1 MNIIHFLT
9 LYGLLFLIGRS
20 LVLIYSKSKNEN
32 HDIKEVFGLPYYF
45 FYVLISLFFIG
56 NLQFLLNFFLPGKII
71 LRILYFIGVVLI
83 IYNLKVPPVI
93 NLKNLNSYIQVTIP
107 ICLSISSYGMWL
119 HYDAGLYHL
128 NHQHWINES
137 KIVFGLS
144 NLNIWYSWSG
154 MYEYISSILW
164 LENNL
169 IQLHYLNLLFFCIL
183 FSFLSLSLTTKKNL
197 FYRNVSIAILIFS
210 LLDNFGIGGGN
221 NGFITIQT
229 IGKPD
234 VAFGVLFFLAT
245 ILIFNSLITNSLSPS
260 ELFFITIFQVFLI
273 QLKTF
278 GYFLSP
284 LYLLYFYKLIKKEKQ
299 NIKLI
304 LIKILPS
311 SFILFLWYLK
321 NIITSGCILFPIEN
335 LCLSQ
340 FSWYEEGTARSIAI
354 WGRDIPRVYRFDQS
368 FFEWFRVWYE
378 LDHNKQVA
386 PNFLITV
393 LLIFLFK
400 IIFLSNER
408 KKESK
413 YFLFFNLFLL
423 FSWIST
429 GAVVRFGFGLW
440 LLIVSYVVFNSG
452 EFKFLNFHKLK
463 YLLSISLVLSCLL
476 VPRIYS
482 YQEMINRKFMNYSI
496 SIENFTYIPKENSWG
511 VRPLNTEKNLCWV
524 NIECIESE
532 RTFVELSEVFGYKIF
547 IQK

>member
-9 LYGLLFLIGRS
+9 LYGFMFLIGRS
-20 LVLIYSKSKNEN
+20 LVLIFSKSENESP
-32 HDIKEVFGLPYYF
+32 DIKEVFGLPYYF

-56 NLQFLLNFFLPGKII
+56 NLQFLLNFFIPGKII
-71 LRILYFIGVVLI
+71 LRILYFVGALLI
-83 IYNLKVPPVI
+83 IYNLKVLPVI
-93 NLKNLNSYIQVTIP
+93 NLKNLNSYIQVFIP

-128 NHQHWINES
+128 NHQLWINES
-137 KIVFGLS
+137 NIVFGLS

-154 MYEYISSILW
+154 MYEYISSLLW

-169 IQLHYLNLLFFCIL
+169 IQLHYLNLLFFCVL
-183 FSFLSLSLTTKKNL
+183 FSFLSLSLTTKKSL

-210 LLDNFGIGGGN
+210 LLDNFGLEGGN

-245 ILIFNSLITNSLSPS
+245 ILIFNSIITNSLSHN
-260 ELFFITIFQVFLI
+260 ELFFITMFQVSLI

-284 LYLLYFYKLIKKEKQ
+284 LYLFYFYKLIKKERQ
-299 NIKLI
+299 NIKLL
-304 LIKILPS
+304 LINILPS
-311 SFILFLWYLK
+311 SLILFFWYLK

-335 LCLSQ
+335 LCFSQ

-354 WGRDIPRVYRFDQS
+354 WGRDTPRVYRFDQS
-368 FFEWFRVWYE
+368 FFEWFRVWFE

-386 PNFLITV
+386 PNFLITI

-400 IIFLSNER
+400 ITFLSNER

-413 YFLFFNLFLL
+413 
-423 FSWIST
+423 
-429 GAVVRFGFGLW
+429 
-440 LLIVSYVVFNSG
+440 
-452 EFKFLNFHKLK
+452 
-463 YLLSISLVLSCLL
+463 
-476 VPRIYS
+476 
-482 YQEMINRKFMNYSI
+482 
-496 SIENFTYIPKENSWG
+496 
-511 VRPLNTEKNLCWV
+511 
-524 NIECIESE
+524 
-532 RTFVELSEVFGYKIF
+532 
-547 IQK
+547 

>member
-1 MNIIHFLT
+1 MNIIHFLII
-9 LYGLLFLIGRS
+9 YGLMFLMGRS
-20 LVLIYSKSKNEN
+20 LVLIYSKSKYEN
-32 HDIKEVFGLPYYF
+32 LDIKEVFGLPYYF
-45 FYVLISLFFIG
+45 FYILISIFFIG

-71 LRILYFIGVVLI
+71 LRILYFVAAILI
-83 IYNLKVPPVI
+83 IYNIKVRPVI
-93 NLKNLNSYIQVTIP
+93 NLKNLNPYIQVFIP

-128 NHQHWINES
+128 NHQLWINES
-137 KIVFGLS
+137 KIIFGLS

-154 MYEYISSILW
+154 MYEYISSLLW
-164 LENNL
+164 LENNF
-169 IQLHYLNLLFFCIL
+169 IQLHYLNLIFFCVL
-183 FSFLSLSLTTKKNL
+183 FSFLSISLTTKKSL

-210 LLDNFGIGGGN
+210 ILDNFGIGGGN

-245 ILIFNSLITNSLSPS
+245 ILIFNSIATNSIDSK
-260 ELFFITIFQVFLI
+260 ELFIITMFQVFLI

-284 LYLLYFYKLIKKEKQ
+284 LYLFYFYKLIKKENQ
-299 NIKLI
+299 NIKSLV
-304 LIKILPS
+304 IKVLPPG
-311 SFILFLWYLK
+311 FILFFWYIK

-335 LCLSQ
+335 LCFSQ

-354 WGRDIPRVYRFDQS
+354 WGRDIPRVYKFDQS

-393 LLIFLFK
+393 LAIFLFK

-413 YFLFFNLFLL
+413 YLLIFILFLL
-423 FSWIST
+423 FSWLST
-429 GAVVRFGFGLW
+429 GAAVRFGFGIW
-440 LLIVSYVVFNSG
+440 LLIASYVMMNTG
-452 EFKFLNFHKLK
+452 EFKFLHFDKIK
-463 YLLSISLVLSCLL
+463 YLLSVSLVLSCLL

-482 YQEMINRKFMNYSI
+482 YQEMIDKKFMNFI
-496 SIENFTYIPKENSWG
+496 VSIENFTYIPKENSWG

-524 NIECIESE
+524 NLECVESE
-532 RTFVELSEVFGYKIF
+532 RTFVELSEIFGYKVF
-547 IQK
+547 LKK

>member
-1 MNIIHFLT
+1 MNIIHFLI
-9 LYGLLFLIGRS
+9 LYGLMFLIGRS
-20 LVLIYSKSKNEN
+20 LVLIYSKSKYEN
-32 HDIKEVFGLPYYF
+32 LDIKEVFGLPYYF
-45 FYVLISLFFIG
+45 FYILISIFFIG
-56 NLQFLLNFFLPGKII
+56 NLQFLLNFFFPGKII
-71 LRILYFIGVVLI
+71 LRILYFVGSLLI
-83 IYNLKVPPVI
+83 IYNIKVRPVI
-93 NLKNLNSYIQVTIP
+93 NLKNLNPYIQVFIP

-128 NHQHWINES
+128 NHQLWINES
-137 KIVFGLS
+137 KIIFGLS

-154 MYEYISSILW
+154 MYEYISSLLW
-164 LENNL
+164 LENNF
-169 IQLHYLNLLFFCIL
+169 IQLHYLNLIFFCVL
-183 FSFLSLSLTTKKNL
+183 FSFLSISLTTKISM

-210 LLDNFGIGGGN
+210 ILDNFGIGGGN

-245 ILIFNSLITNSLSPS
+245 ILIFNSIATNSIDSK
-260 ELFFITIFQVFLI
+260 ELFIITMFQVFLI

-284 LYLLYFYKLIKKEKQ
+284 LYLFYFYKLIKKENQ
-299 NIKLI
+299 NIKSLV
-304 LIKILPS
+304 IKVLPPG
-311 SFILFLWYLK
+311 FILFFWYIK

-335 LCLSQ
+335 LCFSQ

-354 WGRDIPRVYRFDQS
+354 WGRDIPRVYKFDQS

-378 LDHNKQVA
+378 LDHNKQVG

-393 LLIFLFK
+393 LAIFLFK

-413 YFLFFNLFLL
+413 YLLIFILFLL
-423 FSWIST
+423 FSWLST
-429 GAVVRFGFGLW
+429 GAVVRFGFGIW
-440 LLIVSYVVFNSG
+440 LLIASYVMMNSG
-452 EFKFLNFHKLK
+452 DFKFLHFDKIK
-463 YLLSISLVLSCLL
+463 YLLSVSLVLSCLL

-482 YQEMINRKFMNYSI
+482 YQEMIDKKFMNYI
-496 SIENFTYIPKENSWG
+496 VSIENFTYIPKENSWG

-524 NIECIESE
+524 NLECVESE
-532 RTFVELSEVFGYKIF
+532 RTFVELSEIFGYKVF
-547 IQK
+547 LKK